1 MRLTEFNRLDEIKKG
16 AKDSNGFSSCW
27 TGYHASGTKKGKNG
41 GSVRN
46 CVKNE
51 GAGAQQAAIAIAKK
65 KSGKYTKSGE
75 RLKEGSLSDAAR
87 HVKKGALHKQEHIP
101 ADKKI
106 GAGKLKSL
114 KVHGTPLE
122 RKRANFALN
131 IQGIKEDVTEM
142 SAHLRNDP
150 DGHTIIPHGGMGSG
164 KEDTWRMTS
173 VRKLEQAVE
182 MINSGNY
189 TGAEHVLY
197 KNGFLQGAVQAL
209 ARYEEFKQRQGKR
222 PMARGRSVDLG

>member
-41 GSVRN
+41 GPVRN

-51 GAGAQQAAIAIAKK
+51 GAGAQQAAKAIAKK
-65 KSGKYTKSGE
+65 ASGKYTKSGE
-75 RLKEGSLSDAAR
+75 RLK
-87 HVKKGALHKQEHIP
+87 
-101 ADKKI
+101 
-106 GAGKLKSL
+106 
-114 KVHGTPLE
+114 
-122 RKRANFALN
+122 
-131 IQGIKEDVTEM
+131 EM

-209 ARYEEFKQRQGKR
+209 ARYEEFKHRQGKR
-222 PMARGRSVDLG
+222 PMARGRGVDLG